1 MNNPFTRTDSL
12 TSAVAASLN
21 KIRNATLLD
30 EIKEATYNTN
40 HRSALEEIPTLYYF
54 EKPENLQVINGFIK
68 KFLMGQHMD
77 CMDAINRLNLQL
89 NTIGLSIHDYDG
101 ESGTY
106 PVTQYGNAGSDN
118 PVTGAYVADDQL
130 FLRSKLHANIGIRK
144 NVVPGGFY
152 TLDAEIFVTKNP

>member
-1 MNNPFTRTDSL
+1 MNPFSRTDHL
-12 TSAVAASLN
+12 TSAVAAKLG

-68 KFLMGQHMD
+68 RFLMGSHID
-77 CMDAINRLNLQL
+77 TMDAINRLNLQL
-89 NTIGLSIHDYDG
+89 NTIGLSIHGYDG

-106 PVTQYGNAGSDN
+106 DVSQYGNAGNDD

-130 FLRSKLHANIGIRK
+130 FLRSKLHAKMGIRK
-144 NVVPGGFY
+144 TVVPGGFFN
-152 TLDAEIFVTKNP
+152 LDAELYVTKNP